1 MLKVLLKKQMTEV
14 FRSYFYN
21 RKNNKARSKGSRIA
35 LFALFAFLMIGVLGG
50 TFTSIALGVCFGLT
64 SAGMG
69 WLYFALMSGIAVTL
83 GAFGSVFNTYSGLY
97 LPKDNDLL
105 LSMPIPVRTIIIS
118 RLLNVYLLG
127 VMYSGVVMLPT
138 LFVYWVI
145 AGATAPNVIC
155 GIVLLFIVSAF
166 VLILSCLLG
175 RVVASVSLRLK
186 NKSFV
191 IVLIAIAGIAGYY
204 FIYFKAQEWIR
215 DLVANAVI
223 YGESIRGSAYV
234 LYLFGRIGEGDLLS
248 ALIFTSATALLL
260 ALTIFILS
268 RGFLKTATSTASV
281 GRVRY
286 REKKVKG
293 KSVFGALLT
302 KEFARFTASPNYM
315 LNCGLSVLLLFAGGI
330 FLLIKGADFLTLIGT
345 ASGGRT
351 DIAVMLLCAALMM
364 LSSMN
369 DMAAPSVSLEGKS
382 IWIPQSMPVEA
393 KTVLKAKA
401 AMQLILTLIPMLFA
415 VICAAIVSEASIA
428 EKLLLCI
435 LPMVFSVFSAV
446 FGSLTGVMRP
456 IMEWTTEIIPIKQSG
471 AVAIVLFGGWGLVAL
486 FVVPYFLLGH
496 LIGLLPYLSVWT
508 VIYAAASV
516 LLYRQLI
523 TKGAEAFE
531 RL

>member
-21 RKNNKARSKGSRIA
+21 RKTNKARSKGSRIA

-64 SAGMG
+64 AAGMG
-69 WLYFALMSGIAVTL
+69 WLYFALMSGIAVVL

-97 LPKDNDLL
+97 HPKDNDLL

-138 LFVYWVI
+138 LIVYWLI
-145 AGATAPNVIC
+145 AGATAQNVIC
-155 GIVLLFIVSAF
+155 GLILFLIITAF

-175 RVVASVSLRLK
+175 RVVASISLKLK

-191 IVLIAIAGIAGYY
+191 IVLIALAGIVGYY

-215 DLVANAVI
+215 DLVANAMI
-223 YGESIRGSAYV
+223 YGESIKGSAYV
-234 LYLFGRIGEGDLLS
+234 LYLFGRIGEGDIIS
-248 ALIFTSATALLL
+248 TLIFTAATALLL

-268 RGFLKTATSTASV
+268 RGFLKIATSTASI
-281 GRVRY
+281 GKVRY
-286 REKKVKG
+286 REKIVKE

-302 KEFARFTASPNYM
+302 KEFARFTSSPNYM
-315 LNCGLSVLLLFAGGI
+315 LNCGLGVLLIFAGGV
-330 FLLIKGADFLTLIGT
+330 FMLIKGNDILTLIGT
-345 ASGGRT
+345 ALGGRF
-351 DIAVMLLCAALMM
+351 DLALMLLCAALMT

-369 DMAAPSVSLEGKS
+369 DMAVPSVSLEGKS

-415 VICAAIVSEASIA
+415 VICTAIVSEASPA
-428 EKLLLCI
+428 EKLMLCLLPLI
-435 LPMVFSVFSAV
+435 FSVFSAM
-446 FGSLTGVMRP
+446 FGSYIGVMRP

-471 AVAIVLFGGWGLVAL
+471 AVAIVLFGGWGFVAL
-486 FVVPYFLLGH
+486 FAVPYFLLGH
-496 LIGLLPYLSVWT
+496 LIGLLPYLIIWT

-523 TKGAEAFE
+523 TKGAEAFD